1 MANLLL
7 FNALYL
13 LLYTHCSINMK
24 FNEKLNSL
32 LLNKASAAL
41 QNESM
46 LELLLVE
53 ERVFVKWKRVYVTV
67 SCSLESKLALLCIY

>member
-1 MANLLL
+1 
-7 FNALYL
+7 
-13 LLYTHCSINMK
+13 MK

-32 LLNKASAAL
+32 LLSAAL

-67 SCSLESKLALLCIY
+67 SCSSESKLALLCVY

>member
-1 MANLLL
+1 MENLLL

-24 FNEKLNSL
+24 FNENLNSL

-41 QNESM
+41 QNKSVHELEES
-46 LELLLVE
+46 
-53 ERVFVKWKRVYVTV
+53 VYVLYKGSRWLKT
-67 SCSLESKLALLCIY
+67 

>member
-1 MANLLL
+1 MENLLL

-32 LLNKASAAL
+32 LLSAAL

-67 SCSLESKLALLCIY
+67 SCSSESKLALLCVY

>member
-1 MANLLL
+1 MENLLL
-7 FNALYL
+7 FNALYLYL

-41 QNESM
+41 QLFTS
-46 LELLLVE
+46 
-53 ERVFVKWKRVYVTV
+53 FVY
-67 SCSLESKLALLCIY
+67 